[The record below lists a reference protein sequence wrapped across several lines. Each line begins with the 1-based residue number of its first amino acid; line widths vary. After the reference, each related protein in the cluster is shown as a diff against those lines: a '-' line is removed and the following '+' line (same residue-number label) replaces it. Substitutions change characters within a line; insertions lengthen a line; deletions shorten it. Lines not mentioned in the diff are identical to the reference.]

1 MSSIFFYLPVRISDG
16 RMRALLP
23 ADRQKKE
30 LFHKRKSSK
39 GEKRKHGT
47 HRKNGCKLLFQFS
60 VHF

>member
-1 MSSIFFYLPVRISDG
+1 LQ
-16 RMRALLP
+16 P

-39 GEKRKHGT
+39 SEKRKHGT